1 MIDHLNALLAAT
13 ICVVILSL
21 LFGFSFGRITAP
33 KPRGPLARF
42 KLTDAQLT
50 LIAYEA
56 SRAYRIAHGDL
67 SAKSF
72 NNLPR
77 QLRAALVDRIAAYR
91 RRPVGVADRSRCSTR
106 SRARCSLTKAS

>member
-1 MIDHLNALLAAT
+1 MIDPLTAILAT
-13 ICVVILSL
+13 IICVPLLVLLLGFVI
-21 LFGFSFGRITAP
+21 GRVTAP

-42 KLTDAQLT
+42 KLSDAQLA

-77 QLRAALVDRIAAYR
+77 QLRASMVDRIAAYR
-91 RRPVGVADRSRCSTR
+91 RRPVGVADDADPTLHLQ
-106 SRARCSLTKAS
+106 AAIVELAV